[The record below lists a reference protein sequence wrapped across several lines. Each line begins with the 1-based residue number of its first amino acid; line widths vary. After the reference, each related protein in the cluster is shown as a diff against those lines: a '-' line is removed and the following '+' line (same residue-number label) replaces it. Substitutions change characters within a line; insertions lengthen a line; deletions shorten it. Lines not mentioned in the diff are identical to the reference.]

1 MDDEL
6 DALQFGGQGGRVD
19 EKQATHSIP
28 AQTGKPVIDYKN
40 ASIDPQPSAREL
52 MEGPKK

>member
-1 MDDEL
+1 MEDEL

-28 AQTGKPVIDYKN
+28 VQTGKPVIDLQDICQ
-40 ASIDPQPSAREL
+40 SIRSHL
-52 MEGPKK
+52 HVS

>member
-1 MDDEL
+1 MKDEL

-28 AQTGKPVIDYKN
+28 AQTGKPVTDCKN
-40 ASIDPQPSAREL
+40 LSIDPLPSAREL
-52 MEGPKK
+52 I